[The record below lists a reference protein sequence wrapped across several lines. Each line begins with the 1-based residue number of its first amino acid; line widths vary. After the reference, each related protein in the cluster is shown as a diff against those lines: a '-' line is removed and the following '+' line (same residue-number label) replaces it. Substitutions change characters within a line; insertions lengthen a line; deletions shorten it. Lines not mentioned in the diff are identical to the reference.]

1 MPVLIANVTA
11 VAFGATVTDTGTV
24 SPVRPVLLRLT
35 TAPPGPAAFD
45 SVTVHVPLA
54 LAPNVVGL
62 HCSEDTTVVVTKLMF
77 ALWDVPPYEAVT
89 DPFWSALTAPVPIV
103 NVAAGVFAATVTD
116 AGTVSP
122 VRPVLLRLTTTPPDP
137 AAFDSVTVHVPLA
150 FDPRVVGLHCSDD
163 TTGAAARV
171 RFTLREVPPYE
182 AVTDPFWSVPT
193 APVLMANVAAG
204 VFAATITDA
213 GTVSPVR
220 PMLLRLT
227 TAPPGPAAFD
237 SVTVHVPLA
246 FDPNVV
252 GLHCSEE
259 RTAGATKDIEDERGS
274 PLYAAVTIAF

>member
-116 AGTVSP
+116 AGTVSA
-122 VRPVLLRLTTTPPDP
+122 VLLSLTDTVVAET
-137 AAFDSVTVHVPLA
+137 AA
-150 FDPRVVGLHCSDD
+150 
-163 TTGAAARV
+163 
-171 RFTLREVPPYE
+171 
-182 AVTDPFWSVPT
+182 
-193 APVLMANVAAG
+193 
-204 VFAATITDA
+204 
-213 GTVSPVR
+213 
-220 PMLLRLT
+220 
-227 TAPPGPAAFD
+227 
-237 SVTVHVPLA
+237 
-246 FDPNVV
+246 
-252 GLHCSEE
+252 
-259 RTAGATKDIEDERGS
+259 
-274 PLYAAVTIAF
+274 